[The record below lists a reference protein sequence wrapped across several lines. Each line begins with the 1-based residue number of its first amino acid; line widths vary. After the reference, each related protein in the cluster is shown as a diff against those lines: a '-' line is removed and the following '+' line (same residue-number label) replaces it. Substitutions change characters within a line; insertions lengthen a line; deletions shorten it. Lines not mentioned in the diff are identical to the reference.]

1 MLKEDYVLALQALTE
16 YSKQTKDVKKLREK
30 ISIFIERANLD
41 ENYNKSMQELA
52 DRYQKIEN
60 PEDANDNN

>member
-60 PEDANDNN
+60 PEDAKDNN